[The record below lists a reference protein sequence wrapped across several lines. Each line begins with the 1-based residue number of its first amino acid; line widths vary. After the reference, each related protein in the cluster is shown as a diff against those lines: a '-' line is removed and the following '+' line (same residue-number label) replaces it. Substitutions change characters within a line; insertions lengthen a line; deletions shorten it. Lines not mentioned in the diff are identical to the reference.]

1 MDVFRFRDTV
11 VDEYRTF
18 ATSFT
23 KIYAQDLRDKVT
35 AIYDEGKFWPE
46 PLLQINPK
54 YKSADNIAALV
65 KSSVLD
71 PGCQAVF
78 RESPQQT
85 NGIELYLHQREAVA
99 HANAGESYVV
109 TTGTGSGKSLCFF
122 IPIINRVLREKK
134 TDKTP
139 KTRAI
144 IIYPM
149 NALANSQRKEID
161 KFISQSGMNDVV
173 SVARYTGEDDDDKR
187 NHVADHPPDILLTNF
202 MMLELLMTRQDDVD
216 RKVIANCHDLRFLV
230 LDELHT
236 YRGRQGADVA
246 LLVRRVRE
254 RLAPKNLVCIGTS
267 ATMANADDI
276 KNKNAVVA
284 DVASRLFG
292 TDIPEANVIGET
304 LVRVTHEGDFSTVGP
319 LLGPAIDAG
328 MAATISDEELKAHP
342 LAIWTETRLGITFNA
357 DNQKWQRAVPH
368 TLTEA
373 VALLAADSGRPEATC
388 KEALRTFL
396 LIASQCERDR
406 CKTKT
411 GNTRSFFPFKLHQFL
426 SGAGHAYAT
435 LEPAGTRHVTVEG
448 QVFVPS
454 ASGGPDRRLFST
466 HFCRDCGQEY
476 HPVKLI
482 RDVDEKRLQAR
493 DIDDVRIVADAAD
506 GTPSDADDGDEREE
520 PGFAL
525 VAPNDGNFDF
535 TDQDEDYPEAW
546 QELDKHGQ
554 VRLKRAYRR
563 ARALKLHVTPDGHV
577 GAGTPVWFMPGK
589 FRLCLRCGE
598 VHGGSARDRNR
609 LASLSAEGRSSATT
623 MLVASALRFM
633 NRPEAGVKPETR
645 KLLGFTDNRQD
656 AALQA
661 GNFNDFLFVSLL
673 RAAFLRALED
683 NHGVLTGAQLG
694 QALTKALGFD
704 GDIRAG
710 EWLQELLYGRQRE
723 DADATLRQVLSY
735 RVWNDQRRGWRFT
748 NPSLE
753 DLGLMHSDYEGISAA
768 AASIDHVEKALVA
781 AAAQKNKDGSDG
793 GIDDDVS
800 AVLLEA
806 APATREAVYRLV
818 LDFLRTSLA
827 IEARVLD
834 RATIEEVQAKAWS
847 RLRAPWGF
855 AEDERPRSARWCM
868 VQSPGRL
875 RDPRDEELLARA
887 SARSVLGKRLK
898 DSTLWA
904 GDLRART
911 MKMAQLDQL
920 IRLILMSLTQ
930 AKLVREGVTPFNGAK
945 GFRLIDDVVRFVLG
959 RDDAKK
965 GKIRENQ
972 YFSSLYGTLAALL
985 SSPDNPLFGFEAREH
1000 TAQVDKDMR
1009 AERENRF
1016 RHDDASL
1023 RFLPVLFCSPT
1034 MELGVDISALNTVYL
1049 RNVPPT
1055 AANYAQRG
1063 GRAGRSGQA
1072 ALVLAYAAAQSPHDQ
1087 YFFRDPRL
1095 MVNGVVRPPLLDLG
1109 NRDLV
1114 KSHLQ
1119 AVWLASS
1126 AEPLSSSI
1134 ADMLELNDKQRPLK
1148 ESVTKPLAAPK
1159 TATEARIRI
1168 RGVLQQLKAELGG
1181 QPWYPGEDAFT
1192 DLVVD
1197 DALAE
1202 FGRAF
1207 DRWRSLF
1214 AAAEDQRDAARRI
1227 QDNYGAPEK
1236 EKRAADS
1243 LHKEAIKQLSLLQ
1256 KGDNSQTSD
1265 FYSYRYLATEGFL
1278 PGYNF
1283 PRLPLLAYIPEA
1295 RDGKGKQTYLQRPRF
1310 LALSEFGPRSL
1321 VYHEGKT
1328 FRVVRAILQISERD
1342 KAGSDI
1348 TLPTKTIR
1356 ICRACGA
1363 GHDDSKL
1370 SVCHACKESL
1380 TKSDEVTRCYRIENV
1395 GTRQVERI
1403 TANDE
1408 ERLRQGFEIVT
1419 TFAWAIRGGVPD
1431 FARVDV
1437 DDELGRLFQVSCGA
1451 GATITR
1457 LNKGLRRRK
1466 NPGDYGFVI
1475 DPVSG
1480 YWARGE
1486 DEVDTAADPIAVAP
1500 QRIVPMVSD
1509 RKNALLL
1516 QPEETNLSLS
1526 TMATLQHTVLRA
1538 IESVFQLEEGE
1549 VMAEPLPARDTR
1561 NGVLFYEAAE
1571 GGAGVLAR
1579 LASDPDGFAR
1589 VARRALRIL
1598 HKDIEESGPLPSSSV
1613 NLKDQPN
1620 TTCVAGCYRCVMSYF
1635 NQTDHEHIN
1644 RQGGD
1649 VLRLLLRLAQSTTTA
1664 VTNALPATGTQ
1675 AGSASTA
1682 LADRFVAAAVAAGLP
1697 APDAKPLEID
1707 GDAIPLVWRKRR
1719 AVALLEAAT
1728 GEHEARIARLDEDF
1742 GYTAVVL
1749 GADEAGWPSAI
1760 AALRTAMG
1768 LS

>member
-23 KIYAQDLRDKVT
+23 KIHAKDLHDKIT

-54 YKSADNIAALV
+54 YEETDNIATLV
-65 KSSVLD
+65 EEGKLA
-71 PGCQAVF
+71 PGCQAIF

-85 NGIELYLHQREAVA
+85 NGIKLYRHQREAIA

-122 IPIINRVLREKK
+122 IPIINRVLHEKE
-134 TDKTP
+134 TDKT
-139 KTRAI
+139 KRTRAI

-149 NALANSQRKEID
+149 NALANSQRHEID
-161 KFISQSGMNDVV
+161 KFISQSGMNNVV

-187 NHVADHPPDILLTNF
+187 NHVAENPPDILLTNF

-254 RLAPKNLVCIGTS
+254 RLAPKSLVCIGTS

-276 KNKNAVVA
+276 LNKNAVVA

-292 TDIPEANVIGET
+292 TEIPETNVIGET
-304 LVRVTHEGDFSTVGP
+304 LVRVTNAGDHKSVAP
-319 LLGPAIDAG
+319 LLGAAIEAG
-328 MAATISDEELKAHP
+328 IPDDISDDDLKAHP
-342 LAIWTETRLGITFNA
+342 LAIWTETRLGITFDAANH
-357 DNQKWQRAVPH
+357 KWLRAAPH
-368 TLTEA
+368 TLTQA
-373 VALLAADSGRPEATC
+373 VAFLAEDSKKPEAAC
-388 KEALRTFL
+388 KEALRRLL
-396 LIASQCERDR
+396 LIASRSENERR
-406 CKTKT
+406 KLAT
-411 GNTRSFFPFKLHQFL
+411 GNSRSFFPFKLHQFL

-435 LEPAGTRHVTVEG
+435 LEPPGTRHVTVDG
-448 QVFVPS
+448 QVFVPG
-454 ASGGPDRRLFST
+454 AAGGPDRRLFAT

-482 RDVDEKRLQAR
+482 KDGDERRLHAR
-493 DIDDVRIVADAAD
+493 DIDDMKFVADAAD
-506 GTPSDADDGDEREE
+506 GAPSDDDDEDEREE

-525 VAPNDGNFDF
+525 VAPNDGQFDF
-535 TDQDEDYPEAW
+535 SDDDDDYPEAW

-563 ARALKLHVTPDGHV
+563 ARAVKLHVTPDGNV

-598 VHGGSARDRNR
+598 VHGGNARDRNR

-633 NRPEAGVKPETR
+633 NRPEAGLAPKTR

-683 NHGVLTGAQLG
+683 NDGVLTGAVLG
-694 QALTKALGFD
+694 KTLTEALGFD
-704 GDIRAG
+704 GDERAS
-710 EWLQELLYGRQRE
+710 EWLKE
-723 DADATLRQVLSY
+723 DVGPQIEEARSTLRHILSY
-735 RVWNDQRRGWRFT
+735 RIWNDQRRGWRYT

-753 DLGLMHSDYEGISAA
+753 DLGLMHADYHGLAEA
-768 AASIDHVEKALVA
+768 AASLKHIDDALS
-781 AAAQKNKDGSDG
+781 AAAQKTKDGSDTS
-793 GIDDDVS
+793 IDEDVS
-800 AVLLEA
+800 AVLREA
-806 APATREAVYRLV
+806 TPATREAVYRIV

-827 IEARVLD
+827 IEARDLD
-834 RATIEEVQAKAWS
+834 RATIDEMRTKAWS

-855 AEDERPRSARWCM
+855 ADDERPRTARWCM

-875 RDPRDEELLARA
+875 KDPRDEELLARA

-898 DSTLWA
+898 DSGLWA
-904 GDLRART
+904 GDLRPRA

-920 IRLILMSLTQ
+920 IRLIMMSLAK
-930 AKLVREGVTPFNGAK
+930 AKLVLEGVTPFNGAK
-945 GFRLIDDVVRFVLG
+945 GFRLVDNVVRFVLG
-959 RDDAKK
+959 RDEAKK
-965 GKIRENQ
+965 AKIRENQ
-972 YFSSLYGTLAALL
+972 YFSSLYGTLAQLL
-985 SSPDNPLFGFEAREH
+985 ASPNNPLFGFEAREH

-1016 RHDDASL
+1016 RHDDQSL

-1126 AEPLSSSI
+1126 AEPLSRSI
-1134 ADMLELNDKQRPLK
+1134 ADLLELDDKARPLK
-1148 ESVTKPLAAPK
+1148 PSVIAPLATQK
-1159 TATEARIRI
+1159 TADEARVHIG
-1168 RGVLQQLKAELGG
+1168 GVLQQLQNELSG
-1181 QPWYPGEDAFT
+1181 QPWYPGEEAFT
-1192 DLVVD
+1192 EIVVK

-1227 QDNYGAPEK
+1227 QDNYGAPAK
-1236 EKRAADS
+1236 EKHAADS
-1243 LHKEAIKQLSLLQ
+1243 LHKEAIKQLDLLQ
-1256 KGDNSQTSD
+1256 KGDSSQTSD

-1283 PRLPLLAYIPEA
+1283 PRLPLLAYIPES
-1295 RDGKGKQTYLQRPRF
+1295 RDGKGKQAYLQRPRF

-1321 VYHEGKT
+1321 VYHEGRT
-1328 FRVVRAILQISERD
+1328 FRVVRAILQISARE
-1342 KAGSDI
+1342 KAGSDVA
-1348 TLPTKTIR
+1348 LPTKTIV
-1356 ICRACGA
+1356 ICGTCGA
-1363 GHDDSKL
+1363 GHDNKTL
-1370 SVCHACKESL
+1370 SVCHACKAPLS
-1380 TKSDEVTRCYRIENV
+1380 KGGEVDRCYRIENV

-1408 ERLRQGFEIVT
+1408 ERVRQGFEIVT
-1419 TFAWAIRGGVPD
+1419 TFAWGIRGGVPD

-1437 DDELGRLFQVSCGA
+1437 GDADGRLFKVSSGA

-1480 YWARGE
+1480 FWARGE
-1486 DEVDTAADPIAVAP
+1486 DEGETSADPVAVAP

-1516 QPEETNLSLS
+1516 QPEETALSLS
-1526 TMATLQHTVLRA
+1526 TIATLQHALLRA

-1549 VMAEPLPARDTR
+1549 IMAEPLPARDTR
-1561 NGVLFYEAAE
+1561 NGILFYEAAE

-1579 LASDPDGFAR
+1579 LASDTDSFAR

-1598 HKDIEESGPLPSSSV
+1598 HKDIDEAGTLPSSPEKLVDVS
-1613 NLKDQPN
+1613 N

-1644 RQGGD
+1644 RQNTD
-1649 VLRLLLRLAQSTTTA
+1649 VLRLLLRLAQSTATKVTSAMPDVLTTTTA
-1664 VTNALPATGTQ
+1664 AMSQDPLIAALI
-1675 AGSASTA
+1675 
-1682 LADRFVAAAVAAGLP
+1682 ADGLP
-1697 APDAKPLEID
+1697 PPDPKPLTVD
-1707 GDAIPLVWRKRR
+1707 GEVLPIVWRKRHVVVLQEK
-1719 AVALLEAAT
+1719 AG
-1728 GEHEARIARLDEDF
+1728 GEHAELAAQLDEEL
-1742 GYTAVVL
+1742 GYTAVVFAANE
-1749 GADEAGWPSAI
+1749 ADWPAAL

-1768 LS
+1768 L